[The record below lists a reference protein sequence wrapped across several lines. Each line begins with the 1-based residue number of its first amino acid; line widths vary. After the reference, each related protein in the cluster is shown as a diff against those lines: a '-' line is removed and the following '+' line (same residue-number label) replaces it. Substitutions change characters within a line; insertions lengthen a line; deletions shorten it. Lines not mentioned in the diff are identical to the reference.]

1 MIYYIVKHDDW
12 DDQFMVF
19 ANGIA
24 DAVNKVIKYL
34 GDYGVYTEEGISSV
48 ERVDYD
54 GVILF

>member
-12 DDQFMVF
+12 NEPFMVF
-19 ANGIA
+19 AEDIA
-24 DAVNKVIKYL
+24 DAVNKVMKYL
-34 GDYGVYTEEGISSV
+34 DDYGVYTEEGISSV